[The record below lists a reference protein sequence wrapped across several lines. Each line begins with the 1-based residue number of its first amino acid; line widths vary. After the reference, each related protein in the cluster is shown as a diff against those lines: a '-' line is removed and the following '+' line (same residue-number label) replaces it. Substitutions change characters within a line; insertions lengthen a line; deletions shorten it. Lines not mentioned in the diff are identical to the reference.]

1 MPADPAWI
9 CGPVH
14 VTEQDRDLPVLLARV
29 WAKSEDALRERLDAI
44 DAAGAAL
51 LAGPLDDERRTAAI
65 AGAHKLRGTLGT
77 FGLPRG
83 SEIAGEVEELL
94 RAPGTPAILRLAELA
109 QELRA
114 IVKTGP
120 AAGIETAAE
129 DSPPI
134 DPPAIT
140 EPPGPE
146 PTVDVVMVDDDVVLA
161 ALVRHALETR
171 GYTALVIPDGRVAID
186 TLTGPAALRSR
197 LLLLDVDLPGLDG
210 LAVLRQL
217 AAAGVTNTT
226 PTIMLTVRASERE
239 ILESLQAGAVDH
251 VTKPFSM
258 PVLMERIR
266 LALER

>member
-1 MPADPAWI
+1 M
-9 CGPVH
+9 V
-14 VTEQDRDLPVLLARV
+14 LARV
-29 WAKSEDALRERLDAI
+29 WAESEEALRERLDAI

-51 LAGPLDDERRTAAI
+51 LAGPLDDARRAAAI

-77 FGLPRG
+77 FGLPQG
-83 SEIAGEVEELL
+83 SALAGEVEDML
-94 RAPGTPAILRLAELA
+94 RAPGLPAILRFSELA

-120 AAGIETAAE
+120 PAAGAATVAE
-129 DSPPI
+129 DPI
-134 DPPAIT
+134 LTIAPAI
-140 EPPGPE
+140 PGARGPE
-146 PTVDVVMVDDDVVLA
+146 PTEATVDVVMVDDDVVLA

-171 GYTALVIPDGRVAID
+171 GYTAQFISDGRVAID
-186 TLTGPAALRSR
+186 TLIGPAPLRCR

-217 AAAGVTNTT
+217 SAAGVTSTT

>member
-1 MPADPAWI
+1 MTDD
-9 CGPVH
+9 G
-14 VTEQDRDLPVLLARV
+14 RDFALLLARV

-51 LAGPLDDERRTAAI
+51 LAGSLDDERRTAAI
-65 AGAHKLRGTLGT
+65 VGAHKLRGTLGT
-77 FGLPRG
+77 FGLPQG
-83 SEIAGEVEELL
+83 SELAGEVEEML
-94 RAPGTPAILRLAELA
+94 RAPGTPAILRLSELA

-114 IVKTGP
+114 IVKTGLP
-120 AAGIETAAE
+120 AAGTETAAE
-129 DSPPI
+129 NPTPI
-134 DPPAIT
+134 DPPAST
-140 EPPGPE
+140 GPPDPE
-146 PTVDVVMVDDDVVLA
+146 PAEATVDVVLVDDDVVLA
-161 ALVRHALETR
+161 ALVRHALENR
-171 GYTALVIPDGRVAID
+171 GYTALVISDGRVAID
-186 TLTGPAALRSR
+186 TLTGPAPLRSR

-217 AAAGVTNTT
+217 AAAGVTSTT

-239 ILESLQAGAVDH
+239 VLESLQAGAVDH